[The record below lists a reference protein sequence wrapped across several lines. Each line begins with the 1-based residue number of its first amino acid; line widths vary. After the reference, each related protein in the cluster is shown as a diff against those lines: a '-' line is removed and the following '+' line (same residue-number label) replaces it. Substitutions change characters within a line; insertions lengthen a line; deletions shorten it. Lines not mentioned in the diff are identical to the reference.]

1 MSYVCEVVTWGGLTP
16 QTTAGKGGFPL
27 LVDPLIN
34 FMDFITLIYH
44 YFKLLSEVK
53 HRLVKRNKR
62 RHIKLGD
69 CHKAKLDMPR
79 IIK

>member
-1 MSYVCEVVTWGGLTP
+1 M
-16 QTTAGKGGFPL
+16 

-34 FMDFITLIYH
+34 IMDIITLIYQ

-69 CHKAKLDMPR
+69 CHKAKLDMP
-79 IIK
+79 